1 METVLVV
8 GGTGKTGGRV
18 VERLRGRGVPVRVG
32 SRRGSPPFD
41 WEDRSTWAPALDGV
55 GSAYLTYYPD
65 LAMPGST
72 EAVGSLA
79 ELAVASGVPRLVL
92 LSGRGEE
99 EAQRAEEAVKRSGAD
114 WNVVRCSWFAQ
125 NFSESFLLDPI
136 LDGEVFLPAGAVGEP
151 FVDAEDIADV
161 VVEALTG
168 TGQSGRVFEL
178 TGPRLLTF
186 EQAIAE
192 ISAAAGR
199 PIRYTEVSPDEFAAA
214 LKAEQVPPDLTW
226 LMTYLFNEVLDG
238 RNETLADGVREA
250 LGRPPRDFADYARAT
265 AGTGVWTGR

>member
-1 METVLVV
+1 M
-8 GGTGKTGGRV
+8 
-18 VERLRGRGVPVRVG
+18 
-32 SRRGSPPFD
+32 
-41 WEDRSTWAPALDGV
+41 
-55 GSAYLTYYPD
+55 
-65 LAMPGST
+65 
-72 EAVGSLA
+72 
-79 ELAVASGVPRLVL
+79 
-92 LSGRGEE
+92 
-99 EAQRAEEAVKRSGAD
+99 
-114 WNVVRCSWFAQ
+114 RCSWFAQ

-136 LDGEVFLPAGAVGEP
+136 LDGAVFLPAGAVGEP

-178 TGPRLLTF
+178 TGPRCSPF

-199 PIRYTEVSPDEFAAA
+199 PIRYTQASPDEFAAT

-226 LMTYLFNEVLDG
+226 LMTYLFNQVLDG

-250 LGRPPRDFADYARAT
+250 LDRPPRDFADYARAT

>member
-1 METVLVV
+1 
-8 GGTGKTGGRV
+8 
-18 VERLRGRGVPVRVG
+18 LRARRA
-32 SRRGSPPFD
+32 SRSAPS
-41 WEDRSTWAPALDGV
+41 RS
-55 GSAYLTYYPD
+55 
-65 LAMPGST
+65 
-72 EAVGSLA
+72 
-79 ELAVASGVPRLVL
+79 
-92 LSGRGEE
+92 
-99 EAQRAEEAVKRSGAD
+99 
-114 WNVVRCSWFAQ
+114 
-125 NFSESFLLDPI
+125 I

-199 PIRYTEVSPDEFAAA
+199 PIRYTQVSPDEFAAA

-226 LMTYLFNEVLDG
+226 LMTYLFSEVLDG